1 MEGRP
6 REMCLTHIY
15 CITSRMVVRILPSK
29 RSKYGSLT
37 TQLNC
42 PNWDS
47 YSYHRCVRELVEA
60 FGDIKRSRYFK
71 QGFWQHFKVPDVEV
85 QLADLHH
92 SQSRCYFQ
100 GVQGHAPPKNFYYLD
115 SLKCNF
121 CRYLDQNWL
130 NCMVF

>member
-1 MEGRP
+1 MVKGQSAFMISAWNWLILLNINVFKKVKSVMEGRP

-71 QGFWQHFKVPDVEV
+71 QGFW
-85 QLADLHH
+85 
-92 SQSRCYFQ
+92 
-100 GVQGHAPPKNFYYLD
+100 
-115 SLKCNF
+115 
-121 CRYLDQNWL
+121 
-130 NCMVF
+130 